1 MGLFFDAGKYLT
13 RVESPR
19 INTTKDRRDQIN
31 DYIVRYFEM
40 YPHDYIQKAQFAARI
55 YVNEILQDKDIN
67 VEGLTTPEVQ
77 AITVITKVLQDFAK
91 NSLDDFHYQKPLA
104 AQEAFKLYCAMMSK
118 LLELGII
125 NKKLAEKSI
134 EAFHKNCD
142 L

>member
-1 MGLFFDAGKYLT
+1 MGLFFDAEKYLT

-19 INTTKDRRDQIN
+19 IDTTKDRRDQIN

-40 YPHDYIQKAQFAARI
+40 YSHDYIQKAEFSARI
-55 YVNEILQDKDIN
+55 YVNEVLPDN
-67 VEGLTTPEVQ
+67 AVNTEGLTTPEVQ
-77 AITVITKVLQDFAK
+77 AISVITQVIQDFAK

-104 AQEAFKLYCAMMSK
+104 AQEAFRLYCAMMSK

-134 EAFHKNCD
+134 EAFYKNCD